1 MLGFVDLLEWERAAA
16 EVRAALEKS
25 AKKIARKPTGA
36 SCERCREYNSWAEAD
51 ENGVFRCWLCTR
63 DPFR

>member
-25 AKKIARKPTGA
+25 AKKIARKPGA
-36 SCERCREYNSWAEAD
+36 SCERCREYNSWAEVD
-51 ENGVFRCWLCTR
+51 ETGVFRCWQCR
-63 DPFR
+63 NDPFR